1 MRRAVGGALLALAL
15 TVPVPVAGAST
26 TVPSGAAASGAAT
39 TDLPAGVSIDHVEWL
54 DGGEDEQG
62 RRVDLYVNSAAMP
75 GEPLKVEMQLAR
87 DWYTRPEQTF
97 ASVWTLGGI
106 YGSDESNSWLTQAD
120 AAEWYADKNVNLIM
134 PVGGGATFYTDWVN
148 QDNGETINWE
158 TFLTEELPAVLAKD
172 FRSDD
177 RRAIMGVSM
186 GATAS
191 VTLAGRHPDK
201 FRFAGS
207 FSGYLDMSSPGMP
220 QAVDAMLKVWGRSTA
235 ANMWGPLGSQGW
247 ADHDPKLLLDNLRD
261 TTVFVYSGS
270 GRLTP
275 GEPTN
280 DPITATTD
288 QSGEALSR
296 MSTERFLSYTED
308 AGVPVHADMQPTG
321 AHNWNAWVP
330 VMKDA
335 WPLIADSL
343 DVERG

>member
-172 FRSDD
+172 FRSGD

-186 GATAS
+186 GGDRVGHACRAAPGQ
-191 VTLAGRHPDK
+191 VPVRGLVLRLPRHVLAGHA
-201 FRFAGS
+201 AG
-207 FSGYLDMSSPGMP
+207 GGR
-220 QAVDAMLKVWGRSTA
+220 DAEG
-235 ANMWGPLGSQGW
+235 LGSQHGGE
-247 ADHDPKLLLDNLRD
+247 H
-261 TTVFVYSGS
+261 VGS
-270 GRLTP
+270 ARFTGLGRP
-275 GEPTN
+275 
-280 DPITATTD
+280 
-288 QSGEALSR
+288 
-296 MSTERFLSYTED
+296 
-308 AGVPVHADMQPTG
+308 
-321 AHNWNAWVP
+321 
-330 VMKDA
+330 
-335 WPLIADSL
+335 
-343 DVERG
+343 